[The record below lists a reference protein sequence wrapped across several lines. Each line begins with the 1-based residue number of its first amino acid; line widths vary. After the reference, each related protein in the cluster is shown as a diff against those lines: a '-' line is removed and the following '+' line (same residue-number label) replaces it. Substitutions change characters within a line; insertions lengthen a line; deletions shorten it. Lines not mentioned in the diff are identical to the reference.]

1 MKIISEFKQFAI
13 KGNMMDIAIGIII
26 GTAFNEVIDVLI
38 KKVILP
44 PFTLLSSGIQLEDR
58 VIVLR
63 EGQVDETGAILVNKI
78 IISYG
83 LLIETFLD
91 FFIIGITLFTVV
103 KAINI
108 IRQRAEDTKDTTVET
123 PKNIQLLSD
132 ISELLEKQNELLAKK
147 KEF

>member
-58 VIVLR
+58 VFVLR
-63 EGQVDETGAILVNKI
+63 EGQVDEAGVILINKI
-78 IISYG
+78 VISYG
-83 LLIETFLD
+83 LLIETLLD